1 MLMNQHDS
9 VRRAVYV
16 LALRVRAVKPLRN
29 PPPAENMIESMRDI
43 GYSFN
48 TAIADLIDNS
58 IAAKATRIDI
68 FCTLDKDGQPE
79 VALID
84 DGVGMDVDKLRAAMA
99 PASRDPRG
107 NVEKGDLGR
116 FGLGLK
122 TASFSQCR
130 KLTVLSRP
138 RIVDGDSAKI
148 SGLCWDLDFV
158 RKECDWLCLQLS
170 IDDIRKIV
178 VSKRSV
184 LNGDLLG
191 AIAGT
196 AVIWSEIDRMFDGA
210 DDDNMQRIFQSHVS
224 ELHKHVGLVFHRYL
238 SKSRGKLSVYINNS
252 LVDPIDPF
260 LESHIATSPQATE
273 TLGRGKTKIV
283 VTPYILPH
291 PSKIKDPEIK
301 KLISSDKGIANSQG
315 FYVYRNERLTVW
327 GTWFGLQKKDE
338 LSKLARIR
346 VDISSDCDSEWGIAV
361 DKATANPSS
370 TVKRHLQTI
379 LNKSIDKAKR
389 PITHRV
395 KSATHTHSLWNR
407 VQKDGRLWYELDP
420 KAPVVD
426 IVRDSLDPKGRKY
439 LDHLLRLITDSM
451 PITHIVQDYSGDE
464 DFEPER
470 EVDVAAY
477 FMMMDVMYKLW
488 PKDKKDFRGH
498 LMSQDIF
505 ATRPAIV
512 DDWLVKKGLI

>member
-1 MLMNQHDS
+1 
-9 VRRAVYV
+9 
-16 LALRVRAVKPLRN
+16 VKPQRI

-58 IAAKATRIDI
+58 IAAKASRIDI
-68 FCTLDKDGQPE
+68 YCTLDKEGKPE

-84 DGVGMDVDKLRAAMA
+84 DGVGMDLETLRAAMA

-130 KLTVLSRP
+130 NLTVLSRP
-138 RIVDGDSAKI
+138 RTSDAEPSKI
-148 SGLCWDLDFV
+148 SGYCWDLDFV
-158 RKECDWLCLQLS
+158 RDQRDWLCQQLS
-170 IDDIRKIV
+170 IDDVRKLV
-178 VSKRSV
+178 VSKRSI
-184 LNGDLLG
+184 LNGELLG
-191 AIAGT
+191 ATAGT

-210 DDDNMQRIFQSHVS
+210 DDDNVQRIFQSHVS

-238 SKSRGKLSVYINNS
+238 SKSRGKLSIHINNS

-260 LESHIATSPQATE
+260 LENHMATSPQATE

-291 PSKIKDPEIK
+291 PSKIKDPELK
-301 KLISSDKGIANSQG
+301 KLISADKGIANSQG

-346 VDISSDCDSEWGIAV
+346 VDINSDCDSEWGIAV
-361 DKATANPSS
+361 DKATANPSN

-379 LNKSIDKAKR
+379 LNKSIEKAKR
-389 PITHRV
+389 PITHKV
-395 KSATHTHSLWNR
+395 KTGAHPHSLWKR
-407 VQKDGRLWYELDP
+407 VQQDGRLWYELDP
-420 KAPVVD
+420 KAPVVN
-426 IVRDSLDPKGRKY
+426 IVRESLAPKDKKS

-464 DFEPER
+464 DYEPER
-470 EVDVAAY
+470 EVDVAPY
-477 FMMMDVMYKLW
+477 FAMIEIMYTLW
-488 PKDKKDFRGH
+488 PKEKPDFRSH

-505 ATRPAIV
+505 AMRPAIV
-512 DDWLVKKGLI
+512 DDWLAKKGLI

>member
-1 MLMNQHDS
+1 M
-9 VRRAVYV
+9 
-16 LALRVRAVKPLRN
+16 KPQRI

-58 IAAKATRIDI
+58 IAAKAMRIDI
-68 FCTLDKDGQPE
+68 FCTMDPAGKPE

-84 DGVGMDVDKLRAAMA
+84 DGGGMDLETLKGAMA
-99 PASRDPRG
+99 PGSRDPRG
-107 NVEKGDLGR
+107 IVAKGDLGR

-130 KLTVLSRP
+130 NLTVLSRP
-138 RIVDGDSAKI
+138 EPTDTEPSKT
-148 SGLCWDLDFV
+148 SGFCWDLDFV
-158 RKECDWLCLQLS
+158 REQRDWLCQQLS
-170 IDDIRKIV
+170 IEDIRKL
-178 VSKRSV
+178 SAAKRSV
-184 LNGDLLG
+184 LNSDLLG
-191 AIAGT
+191 TSSGT
-196 AVIWSEIDRMFDGA
+196 AVLWSKIDRMFDGA
-210 DDDNMQRIFQSHVS
+210 EDDNIQRIFQSHVS

-238 SKSRGKLSVYINNS
+238 SKSRGKLSIYINN
-252 LVDPIDPF
+252 VVVKPIDPF
-260 LESHIATSPQATE
+260 LEDYMATSPQATE

-291 PSKIKDPEIK
+291 PSKIKDPELK
-301 KLISSDKGIANSQG
+301 KLISADKGIANSQG

-361 DKATANPSS
+361 DKATANPSN

-389 PITHRV
+389 PITHKV
-395 KSATHTHSLWNR
+395 KSGAHPHSLWKR
-407 VQKDGRLWYELDP
+407 VQQDGRLWYELDP
-420 KAPVVD
+420 KVPVVN
-426 IVRDSLDPKGRKY
+426 IVRESLAPKDKKS

-464 DFEPER
+464 EFEPER
-470 EVDVAAY
+470 EVDLAAY
-477 FMMMDVMYKLW
+477 FAVIDLMYGLW
-488 PKDKKDFRGH
+488 PKEKSGFREH
-498 LMSQDIF
+498 LMTQDVF

-512 DDWLVKKGLI
+512 DDWLVKKGLA

>member
-1 MLMNQHDS
+1 M
-9 VRRAVYV
+9 
-16 LALRVRAVKPLRN
+16 KPQRI

-58 IAAKATRIDI
+58 IAAKAMRIDI
-68 FCTLDKDGQPE
+68 FCTMDPAGKPE

-84 DGVGMDVDKLRAAMA
+84 DGGGMDLETLKGAMA
-99 PASRDPRG
+99 PGSRDPRG
-107 NVEKGDLGR
+107 IVAKGDLGR

-130 KLTVLSRP
+130 NLTVLSRP
-138 RIVDGDSAKI
+138 GPTDTEPSKT
-148 SGLCWDLDFV
+148 SGFCWDLDFV
-158 RKECDWLCLQLS
+158 REQRDWLCQQLS
-170 IDDIRKIV
+170 IEDIRKL
-178 VSKRSV
+178 SAAKRSV
-184 LNGDLLG
+184 LNSDLLG
-191 AIAGT
+191 TGSGT
-196 AVIWSEIDRMFDGA
+196 AVLWSKIDRMFDGA
-210 DDDNMQRIFQSHVS
+210 EDDNIQRIFQSHVS

-238 SKSRGKLSVYINNS
+238 SKSRGKLSIYINN
-252 LVDPIDPF
+252 VVVKPIDPF
-260 LESHIATSPQATE
+260 LEDYMATSPQATE

-291 PSKIKDPEIK
+291 PSKIKDPELK
-301 KLISSDKGIANSQG
+301 KLISADKGIANSQG

-361 DKATANPSS
+361 DKATANPSN

-389 PITHRV
+389 PITHKV
-395 KSATHTHSLWNR
+395 KSGAHPHSLWKR
-407 VQKDGRLWYELDP
+407 VQQDGRLWYELDP
-420 KAPVVD
+420 KVPVVN
-426 IVRDSLDPKGRKY
+426 IVRESLAPKDKKS

-464 DFEPER
+464 EFEPER
-470 EVDVAAY
+470 EVDLAAY
-477 FMMMDVMYKLW
+477 FAVIDLMYGLW
-488 PKDKKDFRGH
+488 PKEKSGFREH
-498 LMSQDIF
+498 LMTQDVF

-512 DDWLVKKGLI
+512 DDWLVKKGLA

>member
-1 MLMNQHDS
+1 
-9 VRRAVYV
+9 
-16 LALRVRAVKPLRN
+16 
-29 PPPAENMIESMRDI
+29 MIESMRDI

-68 FCTLDKDGQPE
+68 YCTLDKEGKPE

-84 DGVGMDVDKLRAAMA
+84 DGVGMEFDKLRAAMA

-130 KLTVLSRP
+130 NLTVLSRP
-138 RIVDGDSAKI
+138 ASIEVEASKI
-148 SGLCWDLDFV
+148 SGFCWDLDYV
-158 RKECDWLCLQLS
+158 REQRDWLCQQLS
-170 IDDIRKIV
+170 IEDIRKIV
-178 VSKRSV
+178 VAKRSV
-184 LNGDLLG
+184 LNCDLF
-191 AIAGT
+191 AASAGT
-196 AVIWSEIDRMFDGA
+196 AVIWSKIDRMFDGA
-210 DDDNMQRIFQSHVS
+210 DDENMQRIFQSHVA

-238 SKSRGKLSVYINNS
+238 SKARGKLLIYVNND
-252 LVDPIDPF
+252 LVIPIDPF
-260 LESHIATSPQATE
+260 LENHMATSPQATE

-291 PSKIKDPEIK
+291 PSKIKDPELK
-301 KLISSDKGIANSQG
+301 KLISADKGIANSQG

-361 DKATANPSS
+361 DKATANPSN

-395 KSATHTHSLWNR
+395 RTATHTHSLWNR

-426 IVRDSLDPKGRKY
+426 IVRDSLDPKDKKY

-451 PITHIVQDYSGDE
+451 PITHLVQDYSGDE

-477 FMMMDVMYKLW
+477 FAMIEIMYKLW
-488 PKDKKDFRGH
+488 PKDKKDFRSH
-498 LMSQDIF
+498 LLSQDVF

-512 DDWLVKKGLI
+512 DDWLVTKGLI

>member
-1 MLMNQHDS
+1 
-9 VRRAVYV
+9 
-16 LALRVRAVKPLRN
+16 
-29 PPPAENMIESMRDI
+29 MIESMRDI

-58 IAAKATRIDI
+58 IAAKAMRIDI
-68 FCTLDKDGQPE
+68 FCTMDPAGKPE

-84 DGVGMDVDKLRAAMA
+84 DGGGMDLETLKGAMA
-99 PASRDPRG
+99 PGSRDPRG
-107 NVEKGDLGR
+107 IVAKGDLGR

-130 KLTVLSRP
+130 NLTVLSRP
-138 RIVDGDSAKI
+138 EPTDTEPSKT
-148 SGLCWDLDFV
+148 SGFCWDLDFV
-158 RKECDWLCLQLS
+158 REQRDWLCQQLS
-170 IDDIRKIV
+170 IEDIRKL
-178 VSKRSV
+178 SAAKRSV
-184 LNGDLLG
+184 LNSDLLG
-191 AIAGT
+191 TSSGT
-196 AVIWSEIDRMFDGA
+196 AVLWSKIDRMFDGA
-210 DDDNMQRIFQSHVS
+210 EDDNIQRIFQSHVS

-238 SKSRGKLSVYINNS
+238 SKSRGKLSIYINN
-252 LVDPIDPF
+252 VVVKPIDPF
-260 LESHIATSPQATE
+260 LEDYMATSPQATE

-291 PSKIKDPEIK
+291 PSKIKDPELK
-301 KLISSDKGIANSQG
+301 KLISADKGIANSQG

-361 DKATANPSS
+361 DKATANPSN

-389 PITHRV
+389 PITHKV
-395 KSATHTHSLWNR
+395 KSGAHPHSLWKR
-407 VQKDGRLWYELDP
+407 VQQDGRLWYELDP
-420 KAPVVD
+420 KVPVVN
-426 IVRDSLDPKGRKY
+426 IVRESLAPKDKKS

-464 DFEPER
+464 EFEPER
-470 EVDVAAY
+470 EVDLAAY
-477 FMMMDVMYKLW
+477 FAVIDLMYGLW
-488 PKDKKDFRGH
+488 PKEKSGFREH
-498 LMSQDIF
+498 LMTQDVF

-512 DDWLVKKGLI
+512 DDWLVKKGLA